1 MSQKVI
7 EHVQKITAAYFGLT
21 VDDMLRRLRDSNRV
35 HARQMGMYIL
45 RKHYNLT
52 TLEIKVPYNT
62 DHTNVLHAVKQ
73 IENYVYIKDKR
84 TCNDLGILMAK
95 LKSLVDC
102 ETNIYVMLNL
112 KSIDVAKFDNEKHL
126 EKELLNFVK
135 NYIPAY

>member
-7 EHVQKITAAYFGLT
+7 EHVQKITASYFGLT
-21 VDDMLRRLRDSNRV
+21 VEDMLRRLRDSNRV

-45 RKHYNLT
+45 RKHYNMGL
-52 TLEIKVPYNT
+52 LEIKLAYNV
-62 DHTNVLHAVKQ
+62 DHTTVMHAVKQ

-95 LKSLVDC
+95 LKSLIDC

>member
-1 MSQKVI
+1 MSRQII
-7 EHVQKITAAYFGLT
+7 EHVQKITASYFGFT
-21 VDDMLRRLRDSNRV
+21 VEDMLRRLRDTNRV

-45 RKHYNLT
+45 RRHYNLT
-52 TLEIKVPYNT
+52 TLEIKVHYNT

-73 IENYVYIKDKR
+73 IENYIYVKDKR

-95 LKSLVDC
+95 LKSLIDC